1 MIQLLTIR
9 HAPVDAEGICY
20 GQSDVPTLLDAREV
34 AQRIRGHVAE
44 HAPVTIWS
52 SDAIRCHRPARLLSD
67 ELEVPHRFDPRIR
80 ELSYGRWE
88 GRPWSEIPKDEVDQW
103 NVDWLT
109 RAPPDGETV
118 SELADRVASW
128 WRSLEPG
135 AHFLMAHAG
144 VVHCL
149 DVVAAGLS
157 WEQTAEIRLD
167 YLEARSFAAAT
178 SG

>member
-1 MIQLLTIR
+1 MIELLTIR
-9 HAPVDAEGICY
+9 HAPVDADGICY
-20 GQSDVPTLLDAREV
+20 GQSNVPTLLDAEEV
-34 AQRIRGHVAE
+34 TDRIAE
-44 HAPVTIWS
+44 AVRDHRPVTIWS
-52 SDAIRCHRPARLLSD
+52 SDAIRCHQPAERLSGLLSI
-67 ELEVPHRFDPRIR
+67 PHHFDPRVR
-80 ELSYGRWE
+80 ELSYGRWD
-88 GRPWSEIPKDEVDQW
+88 GRPWQQIPQAEVDEW

-118 SELADRVASW
+118 LELAGRVESW

-157 WEQTAEIRLD
+157 WEETSRIRLD
-167 YLEARSFAAAT
+167 YLEARYF
-178 SG
+178 SGESG